1 MSSQPKATPEH
12 NAAVEQFFR
21 EMRQRLRVA
30 AEQDLR
36 EKIAA
41 GRIKIVDGGYV
52 VVDSSLKFKRA
63 PIFAPRPK

>member
-12 NAAVEQFFR
+12 NAAIERLYR

-30 AEQDLR
+30 AEQDWR

-41 GRIKIVDGGYV
+41 GRIKIVDGGYEI
-52 VVDSSLKFKRA
+52 VDSSLKFKRA
-63 PIFAPRPK
+63 SIFGPRPK